1 MLYDKSLEKD
11 NCGFG
16 LIAHIEGEPSHKV
29 VRTAIHALARM
40 QHRGAILADGKTGD
54 GCGLLLQK
62 PDRFFRIVAAG
73 RGGRLAKERASRK
86 IDGGVALSF
95 AALAAVER
103 SSRCQKPDDS
113 LLAEVGA
120 LNLSLTGPSAWRAG
134 D

>member
-1 MLYDKSLEKD
+1 MLYDKSLERD

-62 PDRFFRIVAAG
+62 TR
-73 RGGRLAKERASRK
+73 
-86 IDGGVALSF
+86 SF
-95 AALAAVER
+95 LPH
-103 SSRCQKPDDS
+103 RC
-113 LLAEVGA
+113 
-120 LNLSLTGPSAWRAG
+120 
-134 D
+134 